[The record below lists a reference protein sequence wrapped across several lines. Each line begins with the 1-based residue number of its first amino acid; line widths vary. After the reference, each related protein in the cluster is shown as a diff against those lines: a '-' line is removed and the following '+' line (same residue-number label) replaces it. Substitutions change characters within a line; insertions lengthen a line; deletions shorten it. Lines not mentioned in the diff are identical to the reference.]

1 MRHLLKNIF
10 RPLYHFLMNKNEREF
25 YKIHRNLKSFPRF
38 KKIDNVKFLK
48 YSISIVDARSFIYQ
62 FKEIFVDEVYKFN
75 SESKSPVIFDCGSN
89 VGTSVLYFKSIYP
102 DAKIKLNFKNS

>member
-1 MRHLLKNIF
+1 
-10 RPLYHFLMNKNEREF
+10 MNMNEREF
-25 YKIHRNLKSFPRF
+25 HKIHRNLNSSLRF
-38 KKIDNVKFLK
+38 KKIYNVKFLK
-48 YSISIVDARSFIYQ
+48 YSISIVDAQSFIYQ
-62 FKEIFVDEVYKFN
+62 FKEIFVNEVYKFN